1 MVAFLVACEPQGDS
15 PGCPSYRMVAAC
27 GRWVLGALRT
37 LQLMAGGT
45 LRRHGLGLH
54 GGDLPGQPWIPGQ
67 RFAAFGH
74 EGPTV
79 AGLPRSAG
87 QTRRSGSDDAVA
99 YRAPIAL
106 SRKASASTPR
116 SLPANPA
123 RHLLVEPQET
133 SPARRRASDGAVV
146 TRPLGLQ
153 HLDREDHVAADS
165 WVVHVR
171 GRDVDVSAEKPS
183 SSRDRRL
190 IRGVSVHSKLGH
202 HG

>member
-1 MVAFLVACEPQGDS
+1 
-15 PGCPSYRMVAAC
+15 
-27 GRWVLGALRT
+27 
-37 LQLMAGGT
+37 MAGGT

-54 GGDLPGQPWIPGQ
+54 GGDLPSQPWIPGQ

-116 SLPANPA
+116 FLPANPA
-123 RHLLVEPQET
+123 RHLLVNPRKQ
-133 SPARRRASDGAVV
+133 R
-146 TRPLGLQ
+146 
-153 HLDREDHVAADS
+153 
-165 WVVHVR
+165 
-171 GRDVDVSAEKPS
+171 
-183 SSRDRRL
+183 SRDDGLATPPWSPGPRPDHL
-190 IRGVSVHSKLGH
+190 ANH
-202 HG
+202 HH